1 MADDEKT
8 KIIQTLAAEI
18 HPNNDSSTKQEKADD
33 STGGSITSRDDAR
46 LIQHEYPTG
55 LKLVLIITALSLA
68 VFLVALDQTIIAT
81 AIPRITDRFN
91 SVNDIG
97 WYGSVS
103 ILVDLL
109 SVDERVVA

>member
-1 MADDEKT
+1 MAANE
-8 KIIQTLAAEI
+8 
-18 HPNNDSSTKQEKADD
+18 NNTVTETSPANNNLPTKQEKADD
-33 STGGSITSRDDAR
+33 STITSREDAQPNR
-46 LIQHEYPTG
+46 PEYPTG
-55 LKLVLIITALSLA
+55 LRLVLIIIALSLA

-103 ILVDLL
+103 LL
-109 SVDERVVA
+109 ID